1 MPEQN
6 IPVSV
11 EQRRQIEQAKRAMAK
26 PAKGPMDLPFMLLV
40 ILLSAIGLVMM
51 FSASYSYALDDGD
64 SPTYYVT
71 RQGIFM
77 LLGIAAMLLVSRL
90 NYAYFS
96 VFSLP
101 GIVLSVILLIL
112 VLFIGS
118 DEKGAVRW
126 INLGLFNIQPSEIAK
141 ISVILVFAT
150 MISTRPERFENKRLL
165 PTVRSVAPFLGVLAL
180 VTGLI
185 ALQPHFSAM
194 ILIIAVGGVML
205 FMGGLAYR
213 WIIAVGGLGAAAMF
227 ILINFTQYASARIAI
242 WQDPWS
248 DLTTGGWQTVQS
260 LYAIASGGWLG
271 LGLGQS
277 RQKFSYLPEPHNDFV
292 FSIVCEELG
301 LVGAFLIL
309 FLFLLLIIRG
319 FWIALHARDRFG
331 TLLVSGVTALLA
343 IQVFLNVA
351 VVTNLIPVTGISM
364 PFFSYGGS
372 SLVIQMAEMGIV
384 LAVSRQIPAY
394 NPA

>member
-1 MPEQN
+1 MDDQKMLVP
-6 IPVSV
+6 V
-11 EQRRQIEQAKRAMAK
+11 EQVRQLEKAKREIEK
-26 PAKGPMDLPFMLLV
+26 PSKGPIDLPFALLV
-40 ILLSAIGLVMM
+40 VLLNGIGLVMM
-51 FSASYSYALDDGD
+51 FSASYALGEEVGP
-64 SPTYYVT
+64 SYYVT

-77 LLGIAAMLLVSRL
+77 VLGFAAMMLVSRL

-118 DEKGAVRW
+118 DDKGAVRW
-126 INLGLFNIQPSEIAK
+126 INLGFFNIQPSEIAK
-141 ISVILVFAT
+141 IAVILMFAT
-150 MISTRPERFENKRLL
+150 MISSRPERFADKRLI
-165 PTVRSVAPFLGVLAL
+165 PTVRSVAPFLGILVV

-185 ALQPHFSAM
+185 ALEPHFSAM

-205 FMGGLAYR
+205 FIGGLAYR
-213 WIIAVGGLGAAAMF
+213 WIIAVGGIGAAAMF
-227 ILINFTQYASARIAI
+227 VLINFTEYASARIAI

-248 DLTTGGWQTVQS
+248 DQLGKGWQTVQS

-292 FSIVCEELG
+292 FSVLCEELG
-301 LVGAFLIL
+301 LFGAVLVL
-309 FLFLLLIIRG
+309 FLFLLLIVRG

-331 TLLVSGVTALLA
+331 TLMVSGVTALLA

-372 SLVIQMAEMGIV
+372 SLLIQMAEMGII
-384 LAVSRQIPAY
+384 LSVSRQIPAY
-394 NPA
+394 SPA